1 MSKLT
6 DKFVRESDSK
16 KCVGKIG
23 MFISQTIT
31 QNYLTMKKKIRGA
44 HPTCVENQPNEAPRM
59 VSYMNYREVRFILL
73 SPCVLKSLAYV
84 YIHQGI
90 IFSRPLVCLVDCNI

>member
-1 MSKLT
+1 MLKLT

-31 QNYLTMKKKIRGA
+31 QNYLTMKKNSR
-44 HPTCVENQPNEAPRM
+44 CSSDLCR
-59 VSYMNYREVRFILL
+59 
-73 SPCVLKSLAYV
+73 KSAK
-84 YIHQGI
+84 
-90 IFSRPLVCLVDCNI
+90 

>member
-23 MFISQTIT
+23 MFISQTRT
-31 QNYLTMKKKIRGA
+31 QNYLTMKKNSRCSSDLCRKSAKSSSANGFVYELSGGEVYLIITLRPEVPCIRIYTPGDNFFSS
-44 HPTCVENQPNEAPRM
+44 TCM
-59 VSYMNYREVRFILL
+59 
-73 SPCVLKSLAYV
+73 PCRL
-84 YIHQGI
+84 
-90 IFSRPLVCLVDCNI
+90 

>member
-1 MSKLT
+1 MLKLT

-31 QNYLTMKKKIRGA
+31 QNYLTMKKIRGA

-59 VSYMNYREVRFILL
+59 VACMNYREVRFILL
-73 SPCVLKSLAYV
+73 SPYVLKSLAYV

>member
-1 MSKLT
+1 MLKLT

-31 QNYLTMKKKIRGA
+31 QNYLTMKKKFAVLIR
-44 HPTCVENQPNEAPRM
+44 
-59 VSYMNYREVRFILL
+59 
-73 SPCVLKSLAYV
+73 
-84 YIHQGI
+84 
-90 IFSRPLVCLVDCNI
+90 LV